1 MTRDVSEYGK
11 LECMYTG
18 VCTVNILYLE
28 VIGRKDV
35 NLKST
40 PQRLSERKR
49 FVHSKLRISITRTMC
64 TAVLEPNVSPRV
76 PQLSVRTPWKES
88 FWMASTLD
96 STVLR
101 S

>member
-11 LECMYTG
+11 LECMYTC

-28 VIGRKDV
+28 VIVRKDV

-49 FVHSKLRISITRTMC
+49 FAHSKLRISITRTMC
-64 TAVLEPNVSPRV
+64 IGVLGNSVSWV